1 MCESSVGCER
11 NEKGNEIIMQPSLE
25 RFIIRTG
32 LKRGNR
38 LLHLVIQFK
47 KKHYLCARFYYLR
60 KYGS

>member
-38 LLHLVIQFK
+38 LLHLVILFK
-47 KKHYLCARFYYLR
+47 KNTTFVLDFII
-60 KYGS
+60 

>member
-11 NEKGNEIIMQPSLE
+11 NEKVNEIIRLPSLE

-38 LLHLVIQFK
+38 LLQLVILFK
-47 KKHYLCARFYYLR
+47 KNTTFVLDFII
-60 KYGS
+60 